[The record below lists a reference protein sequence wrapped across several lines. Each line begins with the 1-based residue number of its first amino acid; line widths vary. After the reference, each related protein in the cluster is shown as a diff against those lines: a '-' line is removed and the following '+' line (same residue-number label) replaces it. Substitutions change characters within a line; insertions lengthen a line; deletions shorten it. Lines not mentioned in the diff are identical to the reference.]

1 MFMYDFIIIPIS
13 LALLYLGGEG
23 ALKGVLAFADYYA
36 ISLDL
41 LLKED
46 LQSYSES
53 KLSQLDRRELDVTG
67 SNLRVLA
74 TTVGNDNEENI
85 ELVPKKAKAGYT
97 EGHRDPDF
105 INVLSTFRMPFL
117 DRNKKYRTFQISG
130 DSMPPVADGSW
141 VTGDFVQNWEHIR
154 DGYPYIIVTKD
165 DGIVFK
171 ITKNRI
177 TKLALEKT
185 KCKDLSN
192 LFTGPTAVAFG
203 EDAIMSARILSKF
216 AKDNENLK
224 LIGGIMENE
233 VLDQAGV
240 MNVANLPTLDEA
252 RANIVGILSAS
263 ASKLVSILLARSEK
277 MSNLPVENS
286 ENQPKD

>member
-1 MFMYDFIIIPIS
+1 MMN
-13 LALLYLGGEG
+13 
-23 ALKGVLAFADYYA
+23 
-36 ISLDL
+36 
-41 LLKED
+41 KE
-46 LQSYSES
+46 QKKNYITEMTNQFENS
-53 KLSQLDRRELDVTG
+53 KAVMVTHYQGLTMPQLDELRSKMRE
-67 SNLRVLA
+67 
-74 TTVGNDNEENI
+74 
-85 ELVPKKAKAGYT
+85 
-97 EGHRDPDF
+97 H
-105 INVLSTFRMPFL
+105 
-117 DRNKKYRTFQISG
+117 
-130 DSMPPVADGSW
+130 
-141 VTGDFVQNWEHIR
+141 
-154 DGYPYIIVTKD
+154 
-165 DGIVFK
+165 GIVFK

-252 RANIVGILSAS
+252 RANIVGILNAS

-286 ENQPKD
+286 ENQPKERNFPSESKLMYKAASGSIEYLNIFEVSNINSTLKNLKDKNFWVYGFDSEGNKDLTNIEWKGNNILLFGSEGTGMHFHTSKYADFLIKININEKIESLNISNSAAIAFHHLNYQKKS